1 MTLNQLMKTNQVSF
15 CLDEEDPEQS
25 ASSSGAPAPLQIT
38 YSVSTEI
45 VFDNGKQQ
53 FSSVLFLKRGPV
65 VEAEKP
71 VAAQLKIMTL
81 EDPTI
86 TPYETLHN
94 YVSNAFAPFFKSYIR
109 ATGKADRLGF
119 VGFQI

>member
-1 MTLNQLMKTNQVSF
+1 MVIFINATIV
-15 CLDEEDPEQS
+15 LDEEDTEQS
-25 ASSSGAPAPLQIT
+25 SGTPAPLQIS
-38 YSVSTEI
+38 YNVSTEI
-45 VFDNGKQQ
+45 VFESGKLQ
-53 FSSVLFLKRGPV
+53 FSSVLFVKRGPV

-109 ATGKADRLGF
+109 ATGKTDRF
-119 VGFQI
+119 VS